1 MARPMPRLSAD
12 GFRRPASGWSMPERR
27 PRDNRPAMSTVVRTS
42 GLAPRAEEVLAT
54 LARETGALKRFGVRR
69 LSLFGSTAR
78 GEARPESDLDFL
90 VDFDRKT
97 FRNYMGLTDFLEG
110 LVGHKV
116 DLVIRETIKPLVRER
131 VLAEAQDVPGL

>member
-1 MARPMPRLSAD
+1 MPPRGVGTAPESAQ
-12 GFRRPASGWSMPERR
+12 S
-27 PRDNRPAMSTVVRTS
+27 DNQLAMSTVARTA

-54 LARETGALKRFGVRR
+54 LAGETGALKRFGVRR
-69 LSLFGSTAR
+69 LALFGSTAR

-97 FRNYMGLTDFLEG
+97 YRNYMGLANFLEH
-110 LVGHKV
+110 LFGHKV

>member
-1 MARPMPRLSAD
+1 MARLIPSSRPTDSGGPRATGLRLR
-12 GFRRPASGWSMPERR
+12 GR
-27 PRDNRPAMSTVVRTS
+27 PRDNRPALSTVVQTS

-54 LARETGALKRFGVRR
+54 LARETSVLKRFGVRR

-97 FRNYMGLTDFLEG
+97 FRNYMGLADFLEG
-110 LVGHKV
+110 LFGHKV

>member
-1 MARPMPRLSAD
+1 
-12 GFRRPASGWSMPERR
+12 
-27 PRDNRPAMSTVVRTS
+27 MSTVVRTS

-54 LARETGALKRFGVRR
+54 LAREIGALKGFGVRR

-97 FRNYMGLTDFLEG
+97 FRNYMGLADFLEG
-110 LVGHKV
+110 LFGHKV
-116 DLVIRETIKPLVRER
+116 DLVIREMIKPLVRER

>member
-1 MARPMPRLSAD
+1 
-12 GFRRPASGWSMPERR
+12 
-27 PRDNRPAMSTVVRTS
+27 MSTVVRTS

-54 LARETGALKRFGVRR
+54 LARETSALKRFGVRR

-97 FRNYMGLTDFLEG
+97 FRNYMGLADFLEG
-110 LVGHKV
+110 LFGHKV

>member
-1 MARPMPRLSAD
+1 
-12 GFRRPASGWSMPERR
+12 
-27 PRDNRPAMSTVVRTS
+27 MSTVVRTS

-54 LARETGALKRFGVRR
+54 LARETGVLKGFGVRR

-97 FRNYMGLTDFLEG
+97 FRNYMGLADFLEK
-110 LVGHKV
+110 LLGHKV
-116 DLVIRETIKPLVRER
+116 DLVIRETIKPLVREK

>member
-1 MARPMPRLSAD
+1 
-12 GFRRPASGWSMPERR
+12 
-27 PRDNRPAMSTVVRTS
+27 MSTVVRTS

-97 FRNYMGLTDFLEG
+97 FRNYMGLADFLEK
-110 LVGHKV
+110 LLERKV

>member
-1 MARPMPRLSAD
+1 
-12 GFRRPASGWSMPERR
+12 
-27 PRDNRPAMSTVVRTS
+27 MSTVARTV

-69 LSLFGSTAR
+69 LALFGSTAR

-97 FRNYMGLTDFLEG
+97 YRNYMGLANFLEH
-110 LVGHKV
+110 LFGHKV